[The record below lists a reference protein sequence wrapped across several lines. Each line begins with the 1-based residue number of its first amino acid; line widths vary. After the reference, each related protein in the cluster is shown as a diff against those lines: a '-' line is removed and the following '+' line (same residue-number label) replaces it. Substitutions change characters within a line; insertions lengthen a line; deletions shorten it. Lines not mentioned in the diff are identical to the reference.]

1 MARNNGSKTYNG
13 KDGKFAPGNPGR
25 PKGARH
31 RSTQAV
37 EQLLEGEVESL
48 TRKAIELAL
57 TGDTTALRLCLER
70 VAPARK
76 DRTVQFDLPCMKR
89 AADAVEASGAVIA
102 AVASGELSPAEGA
115 HVMQL
120 VETYRKT
127 LETSELEARIE
138 VLESNA

>member
-1 MARNNGSKTYNG
+1 MARNNGSRTYTG
-13 KDGKFAPGNPGR
+13 KDGRFAPGNPGR

-37 EQLLEGEVESL
+37 EQLLEGEADSL
-48 TRKAIELAL
+48 TRKAVELAL
-57 TGDTTALRLCLER
+57 EGDTVALRLCLER
-70 VAPARK
+70 IAPPRK
-76 DRTVQFDLPCMKR
+76 DRTVQFDLPSVKR
-89 AADAVEASGAVIA
+89 AADAVEASRAVIA

-138 VLESNA
+138 ALEANG